1 MINSFENVSS
11 ELKNGRQ
18 FAASFDD
25 FVTKIL
31 TAIQTT
37 MNSPAGQELVAPLLT
52 DAIRSGMPVE
62 TWNKR
67 KTDIMKTMF
76 FLTLEECPQLKKEMA
91 RHLYNELRKEIL
103 P

>member
-11 ELKNGRQ
+11 ELENGRQ
-18 FAASFDD
+18 FATSFDD

-37 MNSPAGQELVAPLLT
+37 MNSQAGQELVAPLLT
-52 DAIRSGMPVE
+52 GAIRSGMPVE
-62 TWNKR
+62 AWNKR

-76 FLTLEECPQLKKEMA
+76 FLTLEECPQLNQEFA
-91 RHLYNELRKEIL
+91 THLYTDLRKS
-103 P
+103 PG

>member
-1 MINSFENVSS
+1 MINSFENVSRKL
-11 ELKNGRQ
+11 ENGLQ
-18 FAASFDD
+18 FATSFDD

-62 TWNKR
+62 SWNKR
-67 KTDIMKTMF
+67 KTYIMKTMF
-76 FLTLEECPQLKKEMA
+76 FLTLEECPQLKQEFA
-91 RHLYNELRKEIL
+91 AHLYTDLRKSTG
-103 P
+103 